1 MKEIRRV
8 EIPQGDL
15 REWFFLALRESWNR
29 YLCARDA
36 PRIQAGR
43 IQLNAIA
50 KSSRNLGV
58 PVSISV
64 SAESS
69 SSQRVEISSPPES
82 PIQQRQPTFV
92 LARPARRIS
101 FSLNADLRIGANSIE
116 KDQDEVATVV
126 AGIAKVF
133 QESAVAL
140 QRERQEYVIAMAFEA
155 DKNWPAGFHG
165 FGSRMV
171 FSKENTKSF
180 SPRYAVFC
188 QRVSGTSANE
198 CLARYQSHMV
208 AGITLLGILCGR
220 MTKVCQRTELDS
232 EFFGSGLPSLPMAEH
247 IENSRLIKLGKEQP
261 DIRSGSAYG
270 GGSLEAIHSMPDD
283 LAAMFD
289 AFDSLGTERSKVLRD
304 SLNAFQF
311 GLRFRDRIPTAAM
324 AAFWTALET
333 LVRWDPRI
341 TKEGDFCPTC
351 KKRPSRTQGAII
363 DLMVSSLK
371 LPKETETKISDVL
384 RSVRESWRNPWVH
397 LGVLP
402 GLDFEELPEVWFAS
416 TEKKSPP
423 WARAD
428 YLMSQLEDFI
438 RQIIVTV
445 IEAERRSRP
454 VETTN
459 SSCH

>member
-155 DKNWPAGFHG
+155 DKN
-165 FGSRMV
+165 
-171 FSKENTKSF
+171 
-180 SPRYAVFC
+180 
-188 QRVSGTSANE
+188 
-198 CLARYQSHMV
+198 
-208 AGITLLGILCGR
+208 
-220 MTKVCQRTELDS
+220 
-232 EFFGSGLPSLPMAEH
+232 
-247 IENSRLIKLGKEQP
+247 
-261 DIRSGSAYG
+261 
-270 GGSLEAIHSMPDD
+270 
-283 LAAMFD
+283 
-289 AFDSLGTERSKVLRD
+289 
-304 SLNAFQF
+304 
-311 GLRFRDRIPTAAM
+311 
-324 AAFWTALET
+324 
-333 LVRWDPRI
+333 
-341 TKEGDFCPTC
+341 
-351 KKRPSRTQGAII
+351 
-363 DLMVSSLK
+363 
-371 LPKETETKISDVL
+371 
-384 RSVRESWRNPWVH
+384 
-397 LGVLP
+397 
-402 GLDFEELPEVWFAS
+402 
-416 TEKKSPP
+416 
-423 WARAD
+423 
-428 YLMSQLEDFI
+428 
-438 RQIIVTV
+438 
-445 IEAERRSRP
+445 
-454 VETTN
+454 
-459 SSCH
+459 